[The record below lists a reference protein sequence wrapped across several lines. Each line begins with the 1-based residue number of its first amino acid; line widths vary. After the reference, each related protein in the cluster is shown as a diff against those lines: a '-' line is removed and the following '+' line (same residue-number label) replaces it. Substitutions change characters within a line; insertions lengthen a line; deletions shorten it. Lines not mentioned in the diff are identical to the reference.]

1 MKRLSFPIIV
11 TLTLT
16 LMLSA
21 CKHNKNFSDQEYI
34 DFVENA
40 LHDIN
45 KDNPHS
51 INASINIDA
60 FVQRIYNQMCDV
72 DKKKLKQFIETNFKP
87 GNILLSFVE
96 EGADLRFIRFYRQND
111 TAHAIIRTYY
121 NGGISVEDWELGQKN
136 GQITIND
143 AFSVVS
149 GIHWSDDWRM
159 KACRNF
165 HIINDET
172 ILINQLIEIN
182 ALITKGEY
190 AQADSAFFWVEQACI
205 NNLYGSTMQFNLA
218 SLHLPYDEVH
228 ALAKDF
234 LSKFPQHKHITEFY
248 LLQSAI
254 VNGLVDKVEYHNQN
268 LQPLLGFDPVYFVYK
283 SWALNHANRL
293 EESLQMLDSAI
304 FYMPQVYDFY
314 HNKLD
319 IYYELRKYNEM
330 LTHLYVIDSI
340 FAPTDKDV
348 PFIEKSYPE
357 LLKLKAFDEWKSQR
371 LFLSNSY

>member
-121 NGGISVEDWELGQKN
+121 NGGISVEDWELGQKKRTN
-136 GQITIND
+136 YHQRCL
-143 AFSVVS
+143 F
-149 GIHWSDDWRM
+149 
-159 KACRNF
+159 CRVR
-165 HIINDET
+165 H
-172 ILINQLIEIN
+172 
-182 ALITKGEY
+182 
-190 AQADSAFFWVEQACI
+190 
-205 NNLYGSTMQFNLA
+205 
-218 SLHLPYDEVH
+218 SLVR
-228 ALAKDF
+228 
-234 LSKFPQHKHITEFY
+234 
-248 LLQSAI
+248 
-254 VNGLVDKVEYHNQN
+254 
-268 LQPLLGFDPVYFVYK
+268 
-283 SWALNHANRL
+283 RL
-293 EESLQMLDSAI
+293 ENESM
-304 FYMPQVYDFY
+304 
-314 HNKLD
+314 
-319 IYYELRKYNEM
+319 
-330 LTHLYVIDSI
+330 
-340 FAPTDKDV
+340 
-348 PFIEKSYPE
+348 
-357 LLKLKAFDEWKSQR
+357 
-371 LFLSNSY
+371 